1 MSIKATDITSIIID
15 EENDVNIMTLNKSI
29 VRLLSNDLELCQQ
42 DAYTPQI
49 WECKWFNNT
58 EISGYPKGYC
68 VWYNTEDPDEFVQS
82 NKGKILRYVY
92 NNALLKNIYDD
103 LSGVKKDTF
112 LKEVISG
119 YYDKTTG
126 ISCDTLFDIGN
137 LSAPAAIYIS
147 LSDNNRE
154 RIFVNNKLNSKYWT
168 QFTINDAKNTFLNN
182 LLCSHIS
189 NMLSTHVQL
198 YHMGNS
204 TTSSYIDTFARKDL
218 TNITNLQKFGSHE
231 FQISTSGF
239 DYVKLFVKQPF
250 SLSARY
256 VNSVAKEKYKKV
268 YWKLASKDKYT
279 TNGIF
284 TLEGSNLARSVL
296 EGCNN
301 YLSDNINIV
310 LNDLIGQYKTISD
323 ITYTANKSIYAVPVT
338 TKDFSE
344 IQNRISAYN
353 ATFKIV
359 PISTELSSNISS
371 IIDQYVMKEEDVQV
385 NYASVRYSFNRW
397 FRQWNSG
404 YLEHGGIVPIQR
416 NAVSVIVNFDW
427 KYKKDGV
434 EKTAPIYDYPQ
445 SSTSFYGYHD
455 TFDEE
460 RKLDS
465 NIDLNLKRNRYVV
478 NITPVV
484 NNYKNALFGDDVGYA
499 TMPDKNGIYVSNEVT
514 HMKNDSFTIIT
525 YPHDDVQFISYYVSG
540 YKEIIQKDI

>member
-1 MSIKATDITSIIID
+1 
-15 EENDVNIMTLNKSI
+15 
-29 VRLLSNDLELCQQ
+29 
-42 DAYTPQI
+42 
-49 WECKWFNNT
+49 
-58 EISGYPKGYC
+58 
-68 VWYNTEDPDEFVQS
+68 
-82 NKGKILRYVY
+82 
-92 NNALLKNIYDD
+92 
-103 LSGVKKDTF
+103 
-112 LKEVISG
+112 
-119 YYDKTTG
+119 
-126 ISCDTLFDIGN
+126 
-137 LSAPAAIYIS
+137 
-147 LSDNNRE
+147 
-154 RIFVNNKLNSKYWT
+154 
-168 QFTINDAKNTFLNN
+168 
-182 LLCSHIS
+182 
-189 NMLSTHVQL
+189 MLSTHVQL

-231 FQISTSGF
+231 FQTPTSGF

-301 YLSDNINIV
+301 YLSDNINVV

-404 YLEHGGIVPIQR
+404 YLEHGGIIPI
-416 NAVSVIVNFDW
+416 
-427 KYKKDGV
+427 
-434 EKTAPIYDYPQ
+434 
-445 SSTSFYGYHD
+445 
-455 TFDEE
+455 
-460 RKLDS
+460 
-465 NIDLNLKRNRYVV
+465 
-478 NITPVV
+478 
-484 NNYKNALFGDDVGYA
+484 
-499 TMPDKNGIYVSNEVT
+499 
-514 HMKNDSFTIIT
+514 
-525 YPHDDVQFISYYVSG
+525 
-540 YKEIIQKDI
+540 